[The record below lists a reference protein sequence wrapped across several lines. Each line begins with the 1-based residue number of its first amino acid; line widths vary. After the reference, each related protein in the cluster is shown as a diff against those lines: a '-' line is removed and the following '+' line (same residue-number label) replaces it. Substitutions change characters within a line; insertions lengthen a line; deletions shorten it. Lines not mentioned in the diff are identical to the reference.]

1 MERLFLT
8 SRKVDIIMKI
18 NTFRIFSRD
27 AIQNIWRNS
36 WMSLA
41 SISSVVAVLVIIGLI
56 LIFMVNI
63 QYVASIVEDTI
74 ELKAFLEVDIGQDE
88 INGIKAQLETNEKID
103 NITFESKEQALE
115 KFSEQIGDRKD
126 LISGL
131 EENNP
136 LQNSFIL
143 SIKDP
148 SEANVIAETIAN
160 IEGVEEVKYGEE
172 VVDKVLQ
179 STKFIR
185 TFTIIITLI
194 LATVS
199 IFIISNTIKLT
210 VFSRKKEINIM
221 KYVGA
226 TNWYVRWPFLIEGAI
241 LGLIGA
247 LFSLL
252 LLGYSYYYFTGMAQN
267 TALSIISN
275 SLVPAGEMISQITLY
290 FIIAGV
296 VIGVV
301 GSILSI
307 RRFLRV

>member
-1 MERLFLT
+1 
-8 SRKVDIIMKI
+8 MKI

>member
-1 MERLFLT
+1 
-8 SRKVDIIMKI
+8 MKI

-88 INGIKAQLETNEKID
+88 INGIKSQLKTNDKID
-103 NITFESKEQALE
+103 NITFESKEEALE

-143 SIKDP
+143 SIKDA
-148 SEANVIAETIAN
+148 SEANEIAETIAN

-179 STKFIR
+179 STQFVR

-194 LATVS
+194 LAMVS

-226 TNWYVRWPFLIEGAI
+226 TNWFVRWPFLIEGAI

-252 LLGYSYYYFTGMAQN
+252 ILGYSYYYFTGMAQN

-275 SLVPAGEMISQITLY
+275 SLVPAGEMISQISLY
-290 FIIAGV
+290 FIISGV